1 MLQITFTVYILKEMK
16 GKYILLA
23 LLLQTVLFSCTDK
36 PEMGKLVISEDFTMG
51 SLEGEVKFALPDS
64 LFTAYAL
71 DDIGDY
77 LLAMVPDRPYH
88 YYLLDKADLSIV
100 TGLCPQGE
108 GPEEYLSP
116 SVTYNSD
123 ENTLTLTE
131 RDRSRLSIIDIAAS
145 VAQKETVVKAQTSF
159 AKTGK
164 AVFRVFGTRPPFPAY
179 VLEGMTFG
187 LYSLMPD
194 KQLQEA
200 DLLLPSVEL
209 AESLQS
215 ALLYMTQTT
224 HVYSSIKHTLFVTN
238 LYFPRIDLID
248 TKSRAVRN
256 FYLNSKIEP
265 EKAAEGDRISYVW
278 GIAGTDRYVYVGSTN
293 RPNAMMGDWEQKEIY
308 VFDWEGHPVKRYELP
323 RSGSSFTVD
332 NQDSKLYVL
341 IQNEEE
347 TEVYRYDIK

>member
-1 MLQITFTVYILKEMK
+1 MLRITFAVHMLKEMK
-16 GKYILLA
+16 VKHILFA
-23 LLLQTVLFSCTDK
+23 ILLQTVLFSCTAK
-36 PEMGKLVISEDFTMG
+36 PEMEELVTAEDFTMG
-51 SLEGEVKFALPDS
+51 SLEGGVKFVLPDS

-71 DDIGDY
+71 DDVGDY

-116 SVTYNSD
+116 SVTYNAD
-123 ENTLTLTE
+123 ENTLTLME

-145 VAQKETVVKAQTSF
+145 AAQKETVVKAQTSF

-164 AVFRVFGTRPPFPAY
+164 AVFRVFGTRSPYPAY
-179 VLEGMTFG
+179 ILEGMTFG

-194 KQLQEA
+194 KQLQET
-200 DLLLPSVEL
+200 DLLLTPVKL
-209 AESLQS
+209 PESLQRAS
-215 ALLYMTQTT
+215 LYMTQTT
-224 HVYSSIKHTLFVTN
+224 HVYSSIKHTLFAAN

-248 TKSRAVRN
+248 TESRGVRN

-265 EKAAEGDRISYVW
+265 EKAAEGDRVSYVW
-278 GIAGTDRYVYVGSTN
+278 GIAGTERYVYVGSTN
-293 RPNAMMGDWEQKEIY
+293 RPNAMMGDWEQKGIY
-308 VFDWEGHPVKRYELP
+308 VFDWEGRPMKRYELP

-341 IQNEEE
+341 IQNEEG